1 MSQQINLFTPV
12 FLKQPKYFSAATMAQ
27 ALAAVLVGALGI
39 YAYTAYQN
47 RTLEQVAKAS
57 EADLKLRREQ
67 LVKFG
72 AQYSPSGGSKL
83 LDEEVARM
91 EASLRS
97 RQELLARL
105 KGGEDTVTEG
115 FSRYLSALS
124 RRNVPGVWLTG
135 FTLGGKGS
143 PVTLKGRA
151 LRAEL
156 VPSYLQSIGSDETMR
171 GRSVSELRLAA
182 KEEAEVAAAPAAG
195 PAAAAALTSTRAPT
209 PAGAKPAAPAPAP
222 VVRYVEFGVTMSAN
236 SPAAEQKPRPATK
249 GAS

>member
-12 FLKQPKYFSAATMAQ
+12 FLKQPKYFSAVTMAQ
-27 ALAAVLVGALGI
+27 ALAAVFVGALGI

-47 RTLEQVAKAS
+47 STLERVAKAS
-57 EADLKLRREQ
+57 EAELKLRREQ

-72 AQYSPSGGSKL
+72 AEYSASGGSKV
-83 LDEEVARM
+83 LDDEVARA
-91 EASLRS
+91 EARLKS
-97 RQELLARL
+97 RQELLANL
-105 KGGEDTVTEG
+105 KGGEDTVDG

-124 RRNVPGVWLTG
+124 RRNLPGVWLTG

-156 VPSYLQSIGSDETMR
+156 VPTYLQSIGSDETMR
-171 GRSVSELRLAA
+171 GRSVSELRLEA
-182 KEEAEVAAAPAAG
+182 KEEAAPAAESPAAAPSKA
-195 PAAAAALTSTRAPT
+195 T
-209 PAGAKPAAPAPAP
+209 PAPSKPAAPAPAA
-222 VVRYVEFGVTMSAN
+222 VTRYVEFGVTLSADG
-236 SPAAEQKPRPATK
+236 AVLKPRPAGK